1 MHEREPVIWPV
12 WDAIVVLCAT
22 YAAIQIPYDLLYETA
37 PLTGKWSEWIISGIF
52 MVDLVVRIVRMRSM
66 QNGRSPWTPEHNW
79 LIIDVIAAIPFHLLP
94 IASMF
99 TLLRL
104 AKLARVSQLLR
115 FWQRRHLRRYNLLGF
130 AFFVYWLFVSFHWIA
145 CGWVGIRSI
154 DDNTITP
161 YLDALYWTLTTLATV
176 GYGDIT
182 PTSSAQKIYAMGVMI
197 AGIGVTGFVVANLAT
212 LLANIDPARRNYS
225 RSMERLSSFMYY
237 RNIPAPL
244 QQRIHDYYEYV
255 WEKRVDY
262 DESDILLTL
271 PPSLAVE
278 VSMFLKRD
286 IIERVPLFAG
296 ASDAFIREIASQLQ
310 PIIFTPGDYIIRR
323 GERGTD
329 MYFISRGTV
338 DILAQDDEGVI
349 ATLRDGDFFGEIAL
363 FLNLPRTA
371 TARAV
376 DYCDLYRL
384 DAEMFN
390 RVLAHYP
397 EVGEQIR
404 EKADRRFR
412 SHEEGYGR
420 QGGV

>member
-22 YAAIQIPYDLLYETA
+22 YAAIHIPYNLLYESA
-37 PLTGKWSEWIISGIF
+37 PVSGKWSELIINGIF
-52 MVDLVVRIVRMRSM
+52 FTDLVVRIMRMRSM
-66 QNGRSPWTPEHNW
+66 LNRSRTWSPSHNW
-79 LIIDVIAAIPFHLLP
+79 LLVDVIAAIPFHLLP
-94 IASMF
+94 IASVF
-99 TLLRL
+99 ELFRL
-104 AKLARVSQLLR
+104 VKLGRVSQLLR
-115 FWQRRHLRRYNLLGF
+115 YWQRRHLRHYNLLGF
-130 AFFVYWLFVSFHWIA
+130 AFFVYWLFVSVHWIA
-145 CGWVGIRSI
+145 CGWVGLRTF
-154 DDNTITP
+154 DGNEFTP
-161 YLDALYWTLTTLATV
+161 YLDALYWTLTTIATV

-182 PTSSAQKIYAMGVMI
+182 PSSNAQKIYAMGVMI
-197 AGIGVTGFVVANLAT
+197 GGIGVTGFVVANLAT

-237 RNIPAPL
+237 RNIPDPL
-244 QQRIHDYYEYV
+244 QRRIRDYYEYV
-255 WEKRVDY
+255 WEKRIDY
-262 DESDILLTL
+262 DESDILQTL
-271 PPSLAVE
+271 PPSLAIE

-286 IIERVPLFAG
+286 IIERVPLFSG

-310 PIIFTPGDYIIRR
+310 SIIFTPGDRIMRR

-338 DILAQDDEGVI
+338 DILAQDDESVI
-349 ATLRDGDFFGEIAL
+349 ATLGDGDFFGEIAL

-384 DAEMFN
+384 DKEMFN
-390 RVLAHYP
+390 RVIAHFP

-412 SHEEGYGR
+412 K
-420 QGGV
+420 QGDESEMSSDL